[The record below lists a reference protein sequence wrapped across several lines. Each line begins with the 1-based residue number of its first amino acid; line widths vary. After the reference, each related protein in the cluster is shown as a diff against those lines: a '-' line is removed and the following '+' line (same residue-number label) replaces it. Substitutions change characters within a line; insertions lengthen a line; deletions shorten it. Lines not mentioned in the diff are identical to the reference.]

1 MKKGL
6 VIAMAALSLS
16 LGFDAMS
23 ERGVGAQ

>member
-16 LGFDAMS
+16 LGFDVMS
-23 ERGVGAQ
+23 ERGIGAQ